1 MKNLTKFQKFVVLLT
16 VFWELVAFAGAKE
29 ASWNHRGFD
38 FGVFIGASFPCIL
51 YWGGVW
57 IFGFGYIL
65 KAIRKINNFI
75 FGQNPLT
82 FFFSYK
88 GNFNRLQYFKGIFIL
103 AWFAAGISLIENTIF
118 LFLFGG
124 LYFYILF
131 AFVQKRSRDLGETGT
146 RAVIILCLGWM
157 AKELYTGLDL
167 EDNLIALFIFCPF
180 AFAAVGMNLY
190 LLFYKGCSNP
200 DMEKTS
206 PLLKRPFLT
215 VVGWYLL
222 IILTLLV
229 GQSIQSYVK
238 EDENNKNMATYI
250 LTTADG
256 REVEIDSPTPPSQEL
271 ADQVFAAAGIK
282 TDRTQK
288 QGDLDKFSG
297 KLASLTDALHDV
309 SEATRDICMAW
320 FYENNVVN
328 NIAAPICKCEQ
339 DTVYNEIPLNDILY
353 YQDNI
358 GRWNFLIYKK
368 DAKALEIN
376 EKIGKIRLNCIDMF
390 SGKSN

>member
-1 MKNLTKFQKFVVLLT
+1 MKNLTKFQKLIVLLT

-38 FGVFIGASFPCIL
+38 FGVFIGVSFPCIL

-65 KAIRKINNFI
+65 KAIRKINDFI

-88 GNFNRLQYFKGIFIL
+88 GSFNRLQYFKGVFVL

-118 LFLFGG
+118 LFLFVG

-146 RAVIILCLGWM
+146 KAVIILCLGWM
-157 AKELYTGLDL
+157 ARELYTGLEL
-167 EDNLIALFIFCPF
+167 EDNLIASIIFYPF
-180 AFAAVGMNLY
+180 AFAAAGMNLY
-190 LLFYKGCSNP
+190 LLFYKGCPNP

-206 PLLKRPFLT
+206 SLLKKPFLT

-229 GQSIQSYVK
+229 GQSIQSYVR
-238 EDENNKNMATYI
+238 EGRDNKNFEEKQI
-250 LTTADG
+250 TAQNSDF
-256 REVEIDSPTPPSQEL
+256 ENQEQMQNL
-271 ADQVFAAAGIK
+271 I
-282 TDRTQK
+282 
-288 QGDLDKFSG
+288 GDMEKIV
-297 KLASLTDALHDV
+297 DALHDV

-320 FYENNVVN
+320 FYENKVDNSV
-328 NIAAPICKCEQ
+328 AAPICKCEQ

-368 DAKALEIN
+368 DAKALEIGN
-376 EKIGKIRLNCIDMF
+376 KIGKIRLNCIDMF
-390 SGKSN
+390 SSKSN